1 MFAATTPAFR
11 GFFCRPSGRRTS
23 RQKRSGR
30 NAQPLVSVRGC
41 ADDSLSGSWFVIA
54 GYACRAGSGAGI
66 RGRRLIVERS
76 EARSLWSRVI
86 DRFAGRD
93 GYRVLW
99 RDEQQGHA
107 VIARRNSR
115 QLWILSR
122 SPDMPM
128 RELFE
133 RVAELRDRGYDT
145 RHFRYWHAG

>member
-11 GFFCRPSGRRTS
+11 EFFCRPSGERTS

-30 NAQPLVSVRGC
+30 NARPVVSVRGC
-41 ADDSLSGSWFVIA
+41 ADDSMSGSWFVIA
-54 GYACRAGSGAGI
+54 GYACRAGSGTCGS
-66 RGRRLIVERS
+66 RLVVERA
-76 EARSLWSRVI
+76 EARSLWSRAV
-86 DRFAGRD
+86 DRLAGRD

-99 RDEQQGHA
+99 RDGQQGHA

-122 SPDMPM
+122 SPDMPV
-128 RELFE
+128 RELFQ

-145 RHFRYWHAG
+145 RLFRYWHAG